1 MTQATS
7 VQSSVPRLPEGF
19 VQTASAVVGLVDQTI
34 QRWRDGEPPDARAFL
49 DQHPHIKADKHLA
62 TDLIYEEFCLAV
74 EAGKQPTYDN
84 YYERFPSYRLQ
95 LRRVFD
101 AQRQAQEHLAPYA
114 TVAVPGQG
122 EESPN
127 GEKVPWPA
135 LNETFAGFLL
145 VRELGRGAFAR
156 VYLASEPALGGRL
169 VAVKVSRCGALEAHT
184 LGKLNHANIV
194 PVFSVQ
200 KDAATQLTI
209 ICMPYLGSA
218 TLCDV
223 LVGALGQQRS
233 PVRAD
238 VILEAAEDTALP
250 PDIVI
255 DRPRPPAILRKGS
268 YIDGIIHIGVQ
279 LAAAL
284 DSVHRM
290 GVCHRDLKPS
300 NVLMMPDGTP
310 MLLDFNLS
318 SDTRVGSNRP
328 GGTLPYMSPEQ
339 LLATD
344 FDGELAQSPTLDA
357 RSDLYSLGVILYELL
372 TGRHP
377 LGSIPKQQDLKKLR
391 SALLERHPL
400 GIVPIRRVNPR
411 VDRSLARVIER
422 CLAPRPADR
431 PQTAAELAAALRKCL
446 APAQRLRRYA
456 GMHPWRATAAALI
469 LTTATSLLGGY
480 GAVAIA
486 ARDDRPAAVRAQ
498 EAYGRRQFDQ
508 AIEFF
513 DEAIKANPNS
523 AELSYGLGRAWL
535 QRGENS
541 AVQMGRPYYALALE
555 AFAKASD
562 KGMDSPQL
570 AACKGHCLIRLGEPG
585 ALTFYEQ
592 AIKDGFATGKMLN
605 NAGYIYVQKGKF
617 DEADGM
623 LKQAIEQDPVLQAA
637 FHNRA
642 MLNYYRVLNKT
653 DQLPEAAIGDILRAL
668 ELGRPNAEL
677 HHDAAQLY
685 ALAARGDA
693 KKAAGRNKAALD
705 QLAKAIDQGHD
716 PQNIKNNKAFRFL
729 PGDAFQELVNRPSP
743 QNGPAPTHRI
753 VDPIL
758 DLPGL

>member
-19 VQTASAVVGLVDQTI
+19 VQTASAAAELVDQTI

-62 TDLIYEEFCLAV
+62 TDLIYEEFCLAM
-74 EAGKQPTYDN
+74 EAGKQPTYEN
-84 YYERFPSYRLQ
+84 YYERFPSCRLQ
-95 LRRVFD
+95 LRRLFD
-101 AQRQAQEHLAPYA
+101 AQRQAHEHLAPYA
-114 TVAVPGQG
+114 TVAAARQG

-127 GEKVPWPA
+127 GEKVPWPG

-145 VRELGRGAFAR
+145 LRELGRGAFAR

-223 LVGALGQQRS
+223 LLGALGQQRS

-268 YIDGIIHIGVQ
+268 YIDGIVHIGVQ

-318 SDTRVGSNRP
+318 SDARARSNRA

-344 FDGELAQSPTLDA
+344 FDGELAQLPTVDA
-357 RSDLYSLGVILYELL
+357 RSDVYSLGVILYELL

-400 GIVPIRRVNPR
+400 GIVPIRRLNAH

-431 PQTAAELAAALRKCL
+431 PQT
-446 APAQRLRRYA
+446 
-456 GMHPWRATAAALI
+456 
-469 LTTATSLLGGY
+469 
-480 GAVAIA
+480 
-486 ARDDRPAAVRAQ
+486 
-498 EAYGRRQFDQ
+498 
-508 AIEFF
+508 
-513 DEAIKANPNS
+513 
-523 AELSYGLGRAWL
+523 
-535 QRGENS
+535 
-541 AVQMGRPYYALALE
+541 
-555 AFAKASD
+555 
-562 KGMDSPQL
+562 
-570 AACKGHCLIRLGEPG
+570 
-585 ALTFYEQ
+585 
-592 AIKDGFATGKMLN
+592 
-605 NAGYIYVQKGKF
+605 
-617 DEADGM
+617 
-623 LKQAIEQDPVLQAA
+623 
-637 FHNRA
+637 
-642 MLNYYRVLNKT
+642 
-653 DQLPEAAIGDILRAL
+653 
-668 ELGRPNAEL
+668 
-677 HHDAAQLY
+677 
-685 ALAARGDA
+685 
-693 KKAAGRNKAALD
+693 
-705 QLAKAIDQGHD
+705 
-716 PQNIKNNKAFRFL
+716 
-729 PGDAFQELVNRPSP
+729 
-743 QNGPAPTHRI
+743 
-753 VDPIL
+753 
-758 DLPGL
+758 